1 VTFGRDFGRG
11 TGSRFVLPTVMAR
24 APLNALRSQLYPV
37 ETAPVVDALQ
47 QMQQPANLPP
57 YYVLPIKM
65 AQAQWKKTDRWQW
78 QAWSGPIDSY
88 AKAFS
93 ESGATLRTI
102 RESQELP
109 PMKEITALGREL
121 GNQLMEN
128 LIEEDPS
135 QYRPLLRNMQY
146 PSTWPPPSESFG
158 VQMQLDDFSRMA
170 PGQRARFERIA
181 SDMDAIRAQD
191 LAYAVFMG
199 TRTHG

>member
-1 VTFGRDFGRG
+1 MTFGRDFGRG

-47 QMQQPANLPP
+47 QMDHPANLPL

-88 AKAFS
+88 AQAFAA
-93 ESGATLRTI
+93 SGATLKTI

-109 PMKEITALGREL
+109 PLKGFAEAGREL
-121 GNQLMEN
+121 GDQLMRN
-128 LIEEDPS
+128 LIEDDPS
-135 QYRPLLRNMQY
+135 QYHPLLRNMQY
-146 PSTWPPPSESFG
+146 PSTWPPPDESFG
-158 VQMQLDDFSRMA
+158 VQMQLDAFSRMS

-181 SDMDAIRAQD
+181 ADMDAIRAQD
-191 LAYAVFMG
+191 LAWAVYTG